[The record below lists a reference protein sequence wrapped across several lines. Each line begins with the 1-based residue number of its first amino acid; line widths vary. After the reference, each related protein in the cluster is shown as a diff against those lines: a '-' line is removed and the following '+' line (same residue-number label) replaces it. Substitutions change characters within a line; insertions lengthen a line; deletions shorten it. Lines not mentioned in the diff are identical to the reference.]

1 MSGFGHYDRTVS
13 EIVKEIAICCIL
25 LELDWTDAAQ
35 VGALVDESL
44 NCTSEKLLAMLH
56 ASDERAKTRGKL
68 FALLTLL
75 LDIER
80 QAAQTGIQV
89 TCSNSGLWQA
99 LNRAF
104 TEAYDWLDGNTRS
117 SA

>member
-1 MSGFGHYDRTVS
+1 MNGLGHYGRTVA

-25 LELDWTDAAQ
+25 LELDWTDEAQ
-35 VGALVDESL
+35 IRALVDESL
-44 NCTSEKLLAMLH
+44 NCTSERLLAMLH
-56 ASDERAKTRGKL
+56 ASDGRTKTRGKL

-75 LDIER
+75 LDTER
-80 QAAQTGIQV
+80 QSALAGVKT
-89 TCSNSGLWQA
+89 TSNSKLWQA

-104 TEAYDWLDGNTRS
+104 TEAYDWLDGNARS